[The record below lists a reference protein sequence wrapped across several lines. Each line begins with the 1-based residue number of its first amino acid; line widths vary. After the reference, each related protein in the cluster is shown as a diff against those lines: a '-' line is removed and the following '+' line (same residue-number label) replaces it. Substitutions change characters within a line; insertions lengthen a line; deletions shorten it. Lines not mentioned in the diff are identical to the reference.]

1 MMRRLNLKKGDTLS
15 NMNSQL
21 TKTIAILV
29 LIAGLAFLP
38 RLISDYWIYVLTL
51 AFFYTVMAASWNL
64 LGGYTGQF
72 SLAHHTFAMFGAY
85 GSALMM
91 AKAGAPFWVSIPVVI
106 VLTMILSAVLG
117 ALCLRVQGLYLALI
131 TWAFAEV
138 CRNYIRLHYSF
149 TGGDRGMDA
158 PLLFETMKPLPYY
171 YLFLVIAIVSIAFIA
186 LVMKSRVGFYLRAIR
201 DDSIAARSMGVNIVR
216 YKIVAFMLASGIAGM
231 AGAFYAHSI
240 GLISPIMGDF
250 NEMAMIIIFVVIGGM
265 RTQAGPVVGAL
276 SVRYLMELLRE
287 YAEIRIVILS
297 AIVILVM
304 RFYNG
309 GLMELW
315 RRTTKRFGRKSDGPV
330 SAYEEVKNG

>member
-1 MMRRLNLKKGDTLS
+1 
-15 NMNSQL
+15 MNASV
-21 TKTIAILV
+21 TKTIGVIV
-29 LIAGLAFLP
+29 LIIALALLP
-38 RLISDYWIYVLTL
+38 RLISDYWIYVMTL

-85 GSALMM
+85 GSALLMV
-91 AKAGAPFWVSIPVVI
+91 KSGAPFWVSIPAVILLTVI
-106 VLTMILSAVLG
+106 VSAVLG
-117 ALCLRVQGLYLALI
+117 ILCLRVQGLYLALI

-138 CRNYIRLHYSF
+138 CRNYVRLHYAF

-158 PLLFETMKPLPYY
+158 PLLFGTMKPLPYY
-171 YLFLVIAIVSIAFIA
+171 YLFLGIAVGAIALIA
-186 LVMKSRVGFYLRAIR
+186 LVMRSRVGFYLRSIR
-201 DDSIAARSMGVNIVR
+201 DDSIAARSMGVDIVR

-231 AGAFYAHSI
+231 AGAFYGHSI

-265 RTQAGPVVGAL
+265 RTQAGPIVGAL

-287 YAEIRIVILS
+287 HAEIRIVILS

-315 RRTTKRFGRKSDGPV
+315 RRTVKRLRRDSGEPV
-330 SAYEEVKNG
+330 SAYEEA

>member
-1 MMRRLNLKKGDTLS
+1 
-15 NMNSQL
+15 MNASV
-21 TKTIAILV
+21 TKTIGVIV
-29 LIAGLAFLP
+29 LIIALGLLP
-38 RLISDYWIYVLTL
+38 RLISDYWVYVMTL

-85 GSALMM
+85 GSALLMV
-91 AKAGAPFWVSIPVVI
+91 KSGAPFWVSIPAVI
-106 VLTMILSAVLG
+106 LLTMVVSAVLG
-117 ALCLRVQGLYLALI
+117 ILCLRVQGLYLALI

-138 CRNYIRLHYSF
+138 CRNYVRLHYAF

-158 PLLFETMKPLPYY
+158 PLLFGTMKPLPYY
-171 YLFLVIAIVSIAFIA
+171 YLFLGIAVGAILLIA
-186 LVMKSRVGFYLRAIR
+186 LVMRSRVGFYLRSIR

-231 AGAFYAHSI
+231 AGAFYGHSI

-265 RTQAGPVVGAL
+265 RTQAGPIVGAL

-287 YAEIRIVILS
+287 HAEIRIVILS

-315 RRTTKRFGRKSDGPV
+315 RRSVKRLRRDSGEPV
-330 SAYEEVKNG
+330 SAYDEV

>member
-1 MMRRLNLKKGDTLS
+1 MRRMNLTKGDALMT
-15 NMNSQL
+15 MNSQL
-21 TKTIAILV
+21 TKTTAIIV
-29 LIAGLAFLP
+29 LILGLAFLP
-38 RLISDYWIYVLTL
+38 KLISDYWIYVLTL

-72 SLAHHTFAMFGAY
+72 SLAHHTFAMIGAY
-85 GSALMM
+85 GSSLLMV
-91 AKAGAPFWVSIPVVI
+91 KAGAPFWLSIPAVI
-106 VLTMILSAVLG
+106 VLTMIVSAVLG
-117 ALCLRVQGLYLALI
+117 VLCLRVHGLYLALI

-171 YLFLVIAIVSIAFIA
+171 YLFLVVAIFSIALIA

-231 AGAFYAHSI
+231 AGAFYGHSI

-265 RTQAGPVVGAL
+265 RTQVGPVAGAL

-287 YAEIRIVILS
+287 QAEIRIVILS

-315 RRTTKRFGRKSDGPV
+315 RRLAKRLRRKSDGPV
-330 SAYEEVKNG
+330 SAFEEVESG